1 VTDRAAD
8 GTAAPEALP
17 VGVFL
22 PYTEIGPDP
31 SFLRDFAQAAED
43 LGYSELHI
51 PDHPVRVDAPA
62 APGSLRST
70 MYDPFVLFANLA
82 ACTETIELVTSILV
96 LPQRQT
102 VLVAKQAAELDIVSS
117 QRLRLGLGTGAGPR
131 AEYDALG
138 ADYPSRG
145 RRQEEQVRLLR
156 LLWRQDTVDF
166 HGEFHEVEG
175 AGIHPLPGRDI
186 PIWFGGGDSRNAQTA
201 EPVLRRMARVGDGW
215 LPLFPPDDAAA
226 LQARD
231 RLFGYLR
238 EEGRDPAT
246 FGIEGFT
253 HMRSGDPERWRE
265 RIAAWRE
272 FGADRVCLRPMGLRL
287 TEPGA
292 FIDAIRRYRE
302 AVSR

>member
-1 VTDRAAD
+1 M
-8 GTAAPEALP
+8 TAATPDSTLP

-43 LGYSELHI
+43 LGYSDLHI
-51 PDHPVRVDAPA
+51 PDHPVRVDASTGA
-62 APGSLRST
+62 FRST

-82 ACTETIELVTSILV
+82 ACTRTIELVTSVLV

-102 VLVAKQAAELDIVSS
+102 LLVAKQAAELDILSS
-117 QRLRLGLGTGAGPR
+117 RRLRLGLGTGAGPR
-131 AEYDALG
+131 IEYDALG
-138 ADYPSRG
+138 ADYLSRG

-156 LLWRQDTVDF
+156 LLWKHDTVEF
-166 HGEFHEVEG
+166 HGEYHEVAG

-186 PIWFGGGDSRNAQTA
+186 PIWFGGGDSKNAQTA

-215 LPLFPPDDAAA
+215 LPLFPPDDEAA
-226 LQARD
+226 LRARD
-231 RLFGYLR
+231 RLYAYLR
-238 EEGRDPAT
+238 EEGRDPAS

-265 RIAAWRE
+265 RISAWQE
-272 FGADRVCLRPMGLRL
+272 FGADRVCLRPMGLGMA
-287 TEPGA
+287 EPDA

-302 AVSR
+302 AIQT

>member
-1 VTDRAAD
+1 MT
-8 GTAAPEALP
+8 GTSAGATLRI
-17 VGVFL
+17 GVFL

-31 SFLRDFAQAAED
+31 SFLRDFAQAAEE

-51 PDHPVRVDAPA
+51 PDHPVRVDAA
-62 APGSLRST
+62 TGGAGRST
-70 MYDPFVLFANLA
+70 MYDPFVLFSNLA
-82 ACTETIELVTSILV
+82 ACTANIELVASILV

-102 VLVAKQAAELDIVSS
+102 VLVAKQAADLDILSS

-131 AEYDALG
+131 IEYDALG
-138 ADYPSRG
+138 ADYGSRG

-156 LLWRQDTVDF
+156 LLWKQDVVEF
-166 HGEFHEVEG
+166 HGEYHEVAG

-186 PIWFGGGDSRNAQTA
+186 PIWFGGGDSKNPQTA
-201 EPVLRRMARVGDGW
+201 EPVLRRTARVGDGW
-215 LPLFPPDDAAA
+215 LPLFRPDDSVAR
-226 LQARD
+226 QARD

-246 FGIEGFT
+246 FGVEGFT

-265 RIAAWRE
+265 RISAWRD
-272 FGADRVCLRPMGLRL
+272 FGADRVCLRPMGLEL
-287 TEPGA
+287 TEPKA

-302 AVSR
+302 AISG